1 MNHLQKK
8 LKKFRRLAKESITNL
23 LVWTSCEGSS
33 KCERKKTHFRAH
45 YLLHT
50 DIAKFK
56 ARKYEELMESY
67 LNLEEEFKSGC
78 CRNYSYDL
86 KRMGD
91 YD

>member
-1 MNHLQKK
+1 MGHREKK
-8 LKKFRRLAKESITNL
+8 VKKFKKMIKKSMSGL
-23 LVWTSCEGSS
+23 LIWTACEGSS
-33 KCERKKTHFRAH
+33 KCKRHVTMLKAY
-45 YLLHT
+45 YLLHN

-67 LNLEEEFKSGC
+67 LNLEEEFKSSNI
-78 CRNYSYDL
+78 RNCSYDL